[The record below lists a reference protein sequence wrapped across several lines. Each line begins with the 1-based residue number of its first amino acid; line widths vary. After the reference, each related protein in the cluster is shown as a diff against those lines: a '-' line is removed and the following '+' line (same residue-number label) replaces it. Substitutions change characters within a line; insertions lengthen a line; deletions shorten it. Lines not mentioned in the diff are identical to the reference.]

1 MFTLEFW
8 IVLAVACILGE
19 LLTVTFFLLSVAVG
33 AGFGAL
39 ANYLNFDPT
48 IQMAVFIIVTLI
60 CVLLSRPIAKKLTNN
75 SSSKKSNADR
85 LIGEEAIVIKE
96 IIPDYMGTVK
106 ILGDTWRAIANEEIS
121 VDKKVIVKE
130 INGVK
135 LVVEKKW
142 YL

>member
-135 LVVEKKW
+135 LVVEKK
-142 YL
+142 